1 MATILCIVKLVFKC
15 VPYIHTF
22 QIFCFYKGF
31 RFAPYYGA
39 KVFNY
44 MFFLFNFST
53 LYFIESVT
61 RTTITVVGVKEQGQK
76 IFQFYK
82 KSNLVLARSTSFFSF

>member
-1 MATILCIVKLVFKC
+1 MATILCMVKLVSKC

-44 MFFLFNFST
+44 MFFIQLLNF
-53 LYFIESVT
+53 
-61 RTTITVVGVKEQGQK
+61 
-76 IFQFYK
+76 IFY
-82 KSNLVLARSTSFFSF
+82 